1 MPKTTSKS
9 MPKQEQ
15 KQRPVQDAL
24 DIETRPLEPVDA
36 GLLHETPSTGRST
49 VDQRLLARCVMATVI
64 ALFAMTA
71 ILVAETVLTAVLIAT
86 VAVFF
91 GTVLLPGP
99 ISDSASSRFFATI
112 QKLFSP
118 RKR

>member
-1 MPKTTSKS
+1 MPKTMSKS
-9 MPKQEQ
+9 PKQDQ
-15 KQRPVQDAL
+15 KQRPIHDAL

-71 ILVAETVLTAVLIAT
+71 ILVADTVLTAVLIAT

-91 GTVLLPGP
+91 GTALLPSS
-99 ISDSASSRFFATI
+99 ISDSASTRFFSTI
-112 QKLFSP
+112 QKLFSL